1 MAGNTNWNLLH
12 ISDIF
17 QKILTYFF
25 SLLKTRIKKLYL
37 SHGNTSLKC
46 FLVFVFFFFFHVKNH
61 RIIEWLTNICLQVD
75 IIVVPTVS

>member
-1 MAGNTNWNLLH
+1 MAGKTNWNLLH

-46 FLVFVFFFFFHVKNH
+46 FLVFVFFFFF
-61 RIIEWLTNICLQVD
+61 T
-75 IIVVPTVS
+75 